1 MVMEDHVLLAAI
13 KLSHGENLITTITG
27 LHEGIKALEDALT
40 RDLEAFNWFNLS
52 IPTDLLICQPSQSL
66 LAAEINYSLL
76 LPNQFKIP
84 VGLENAAG
92 LASPPYTPKGFSS
105 ASTILQSPSI
115 NPQLLEFGQL
125 RLNEDVPMVEDN
137 CVQTETRMQTKQDGE
152 PKKHEEQ
159 TTQLDNL
166 DAGNED
172 SGRHVC
178 KENSDGRNAE
188 SRGKKG
194 EDKHAIGVKEAQE
207 DKMEEDHEE
216 KGQEKQEKQQEEQE
230 DEDQE
235 TKVN

>member
-13 KLSHGENLITTITG
+13 KLSHGEDLITTITG

-40 RDLEAFNWFNLS
+40 RNLEAFNWFNLS

-66 LAAEINYSLL
+66 PAAEINYSSL
-76 LPNQFKIP
+76 LPNQFKIL

-137 CVQTETRMQTKQDGE
+137 CVQTETRVQTKQDRE

-159 TTQLDNL
+159 TTQLDNS

-178 KENSDGRNAE
+178 KKNSDGRNAK

-194 EDKHAIGVKEAQE
+194 KDKHAIGVKEAQK
-207 DKMEEDHEE
+207 DKMEEDHKE